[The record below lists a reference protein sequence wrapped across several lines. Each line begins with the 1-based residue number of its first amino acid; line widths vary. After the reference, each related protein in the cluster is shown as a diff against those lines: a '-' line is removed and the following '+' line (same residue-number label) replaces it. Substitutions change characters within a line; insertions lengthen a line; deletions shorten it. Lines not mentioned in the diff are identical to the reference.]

1 MGEKK
6 NTKQD
11 KTQSS
16 QPDDLIV
23 LTERIMK
30 AHGKRDLE
38 FVMRHMDEHVLWIGA
53 LQNQYIHG
61 KKAMRAILEREQDVP
76 ICSEGVDCE
85 VTYRT
90 TDTVI
95 VTGRLNAYT
104 DPKTGYVLKQNQRL
118 TFVYQKQSGGW
129 RVVHL
134 HVSNE
139 WDVLQEGEVFPYAC
153 GRETYRYMQKQ
164 IDAKQRDSQK
174 LEVHIR
180 KRPYILE
187 THSILF
193 IEAFKHHCM
202 ICRVSDRIQVDES
215 ITALAERLP
224 DAFLRV
230 HRSFIINLNYVD
242 HLAYSSVFLCD
253 GIDIP
258 IPKQH
263 YRETKTHIMDRL
275 SQLGITVKEN
285 PASR

>member
-1 MGEKK
+1 MGESRSAR
-6 NTKQD
+6 QD
-11 KTQSS
+11 DRQGR
-16 QPDDLIV
+16 QPEDLTA
-23 LTERIMK
+23 LTERIME
-30 AHGKRDLE
+30 AHGERDLE
-38 FVMRHMDEHVLWIGA
+38 FVMRYMDEHVLWIGA

-61 KKAMRAILEREQDVP
+61 KKAMREVLELEQDVP
-76 ICSEGVDCE
+76 VCTEGADCE
-85 VTYRT
+85 IAYRT
-90 TDTVI
+90 ADTVI

-118 TFVYQKQSGGW
+118 TFVYQKQPEGW

-164 IDAKQRDSQK
+164 IDEKQQASQK
-174 LEVHIR
+174 VEVHIR

-193 IEAFKHHCM
+193 IEAFKHHSM
-202 ICRVSDRIQVDES
+202 ICRVGDRVQVDES
-215 ITALAERLP
+215 ITALAKRLP
-224 DAFLRV
+224 DTFLRV

-242 HLAYSSVFLCD
+242 HLEYSSVFLRD
-253 GIDIP
+253 GIDVP

-263 YRETKTHIMDRL
+263 YRETRSHIMERL
-275 SQLGITVKEN
+275 SRMGITLKEKS
-285 PASR
+285 ASP